1 VLRVLLLPVPAFG
14 LLTAHVAKDD
24 DKTEADAGHYHSAD
38 AVEFVALE
46 YAVVT
51 ILVTRPATTREE
63 AILHPVRSQGSL
75 GEQRRPSQHR
85 IGLVEPRHRRCWQAA
100 ARPQV

>member
-1 VLRVLLLPVPAFG
+1 VCVAQTFFLFFVQCLVLRVLLLPVPAFG

-51 ILVTRPATTREE
+51 ILVTRPATTRE
-63 AILHPVRSQGSL
+63 A
-75 GEQRRPSQHR
+75 
-85 IGLVEPRHRRCWQAA
+85 WQ
-100 ARPQV
+100 P